1 MRFLSLLMLFFL
13 NLSASDMIIK
23 KSECSVDE
31 TVMNIKSIVKKKGLS
46 IFATINHDANAKAV
60 GMELQEAKMVMFGNP
75 KLGTKLMQEDITA
88 GLDLPLRI
96 LVYKDSYGEVKM
108 AYRDG
113 SWLAEHHI
121 IKAQQRVA
129 KVNNAMDNITKKA
142 GQCKR
147 D

>member
-13 NLSASDMIIK
+13 SLSASDMIIK
-23 KSECSVDE
+23 ESRCSVDE

-46 IFATINHDANAKAV
+46 IFAVINHDANAKAV

-96 LVYKDSYGEVKM
+96 LVYKDSYSGVKM

-129 KVNNAMDNITKKA
+129 KVNNAMDNITTKA
-142 GQCKR
+142 GQCTR